1 MRRQRP
7 RSGPGVAPAIDHRT
21 DPLQIGDEPAEP
33 DLAGVPCETH
43 APGAALPGLDDT
55 GPDQRLGDLLEVV
68 HRDVEALRDGRGR
81 DPDAPLGQRQV
92 HEQTQAVIR
101 VKREMQG
108 RPPERCRATFR

>member
-1 MRRQRP
+1 M
-7 RSGPGVAPAIDHRT
+7 
-21 DPLQIGDEPAEP
+21 
-33 DLAGVPCETH
+33 
-43 APGAALPGLDDT
+43 
-55 GPDQRLGDLLEVV
+55 V

-108 RPPERCRATFR
+108 RPPERYRATFK